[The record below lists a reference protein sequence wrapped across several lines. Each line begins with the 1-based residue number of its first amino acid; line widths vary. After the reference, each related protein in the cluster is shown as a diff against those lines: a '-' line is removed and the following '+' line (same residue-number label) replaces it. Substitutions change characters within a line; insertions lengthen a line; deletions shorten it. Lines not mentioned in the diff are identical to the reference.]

1 MRRVMNII
9 LAGPVFVAL
18 GFATPAI
25 QAGHEGSPRVQLAE
39 SKPTIALT
47 HDDEHVIKEFI
58 LNDKNLPRVTE
69 NMELAIRAQI
79 PPSIALLQFPEVVT
93 AKVPQLKAHQYFVHE
108 NRVIVVDATRRIA
121 EIVD

>member
-1 MRRVMNII
+1 MNII
-9 LAGPVFVAL
+9 LAGSVFVAL

-25 QAGHEGSPRVQLAE
+25 YASQEGSLRAQLGEA
-39 SKPTIALT
+39 KPTIALT
-47 HDDEHVIKEFI
+47 VDDEHVIKEFI
-58 LNDKNLPRVTE
+58 LNDRNLPRVTE
-69 NMELAIRAQI
+69 NMEFAIRAQI

-93 AKVPQLKAHQYFVHE
+93 GKVPQLKAHQYFVHE

>member
-1 MRRVMNII
+1 MGII
-9 LAGPVFVAL
+9 HAGSVFVAL

-25 QAGHEGSPRVQLAE
+25 QASEEGSLRVQLAE

-47 HDDEHVIKEFI
+47 VDHEHVIKEFI
-58 LNDKNLPRVTE
+58 LSDKNLPRVTE
-69 NMELAIRAQI
+69 NMELTIRAQI

-93 AKVPQLKAHQYFVHE
+93 AKVPQLKGHQYFVHE
-108 NRVIVVDATRRIA
+108 NRVIVVDLTRRIA